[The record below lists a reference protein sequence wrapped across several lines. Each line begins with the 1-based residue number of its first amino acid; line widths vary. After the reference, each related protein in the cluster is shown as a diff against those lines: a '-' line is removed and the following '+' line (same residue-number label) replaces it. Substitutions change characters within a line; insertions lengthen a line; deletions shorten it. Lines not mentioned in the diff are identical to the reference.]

1 MERHGSRLSRRQ
13 FLLGTAG
20 VGLAAGCGRLPGQA
34 EAPAKIARIG
44 YLAANST
51 SPATQAFREGL
62 RELGWIEGQN
72 IFVEWRVT
80 DGREEQVPQLAAEL
94 ARLPLDAIVVGG
106 ALRIHAVQRETAT
119 IPIVMLNSG
128 DPVRNGFVASLS
140 RPGGNITGVSNIAPQ
155 LSGKR
160 LELLKAA
167 IPGVSRVAIL
177 WDPTDP
183 GNLLAFEETQAAAE
197 RLAIHLQS
205 LEVPE
210 PGNLNG
216 AFETA
221 TRERADGVVIPY
233 GPLAVN
239 QRMRIVELT
248 AQHRLPAMYAQDRL
262 DVEAGGLMYY
272 APSNAAGFRRAAYYV
287 DRILKG
293 TKPAD
298 LPVEQP
304 MTFDFL
310 VNLKTAQALGI
321 TFPNEIMLQ
330 VTEVIQ

>member
-1 MERHGSRLSRRQ
+1 MCPLSRRA
-13 FLLGTAG
+13 FMAGATGLGL
-20 VGLAAGCGRLPGQA
+20 VAGCGRLPWQA
-34 EAPAKIARIG
+34 EAPAKIAQIG
-44 YLAANST
+44 YLAANRT
-51 SPATQAFREGL
+51 TPAPQAFREGL

-72 IFVEWRVT
+72 ILIEWRLT
-80 DGREEQVPQLAAEL
+80 EGREEQVPQFAAEL
-94 ARLPLDAIVVGG
+94 ARLPLDGIVVSE
-106 ALRIHAVQRETAT
+106 APRIHAVQQETST

-140 RPGGNITGVSNIAPQ
+140 RPGGNITGVSNISPQ

-183 GNLLAFEETQAAAE
+183 GNLLAFQETQAAAQKLE
-197 RLAIHLQS
+197 IHLQS
-205 LEVPE
+205 LEVRD
-210 PGNLNG
+210 PGNLSD

-221 TRERADGVVIPY
+221 TRERADGVLIPQ
-233 GPLAVN
+233 GPLAFN
-239 QRMRIVELT
+239 QRMQIVELT
-248 AQHRLPAMYAQDRL
+248 AQHRLPAMYAQNRL
-262 DVEAGGLMYY
+262 EVEAGGLMLY
-272 APSNAAGFRRAAYYV
+272 APSNAGVFRRAAYYV

-293 TKPAD
+293 ANPAD

-310 VNLKTAQALGI
+310 VNLKTAQTLGI
-321 TFPNEIMLQ
+321 TIPNEIMLQ